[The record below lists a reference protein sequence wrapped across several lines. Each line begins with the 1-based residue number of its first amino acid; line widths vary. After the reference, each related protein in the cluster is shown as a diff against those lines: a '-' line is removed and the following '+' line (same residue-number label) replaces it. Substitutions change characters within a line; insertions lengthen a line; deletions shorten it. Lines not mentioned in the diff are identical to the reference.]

1 MDDIGFYIDER
12 LIDLRGWLIALEVCK
27 QGVGT
32 GSRIPPHRSQV
43 SNSNL
48 SIKKQRRLLSLG
60 ETPHQAY
67 HRWYKKYGDIYSC
80 RLGTELVIVL
90 NNAEVIKKSFSED
103 SLAGRPPNWTLAKI
117 SNRKGVF
124 DAPTPMWQYV
134 RKFTILALQKMGMG
148 KTKGELLIQEECD
161 FLIEALRQ
169 TSGIP
174 TDINGTLTRAVANI
188 ICRMLHGTRFDYD
201 NQEFKD
207 RLKMTRDIGTQLMD
221 SSLATFIPL
230 LWALP
235 SKQRRELQIPK
246 GTMVFANWW
255 SVHYDEKTW
264 ANPEEFNPQRFLNDL
279 VTMIQ
284 EFEFRF
290 PTDRPKPSMAG
301 RFGILNLAPAYDVI
315 VKKRVIGT

>member
-235 SKQRRELQIPK
+235 SKQRRELQ
-246 GTMVFANWW
+246 
-255 SVHYDEKTW
+255 S
-264 ANPEEFNPQRFLNDL
+264 QRDCIGSDLARMEIFLFL
-279 VTMIQ
+279 SRMIQ